1 MKYHT
6 TKDGKKI
13 KLCDLEL
20 SHLENIIKMIE
31 RKSIEGLRVA
41 YGGGSCADD
50 FYYDEDVLRGK
61 KAKDNLN
68 FEDYMNEL
76 IRRKETIKP

>member
-20 SHLENIIKMIE
+20 SHLENIIKWIE
-31 RKSIEGLRVA
+31 KKAKEGLKVRLA
-41 YGGGSCADD
+41 GGSGADD
-50 FYYDEDVLRGK
+50 FYYDELTYYGK
-61 KAKDNLN
+61 DAKNLLN
-68 FEDYMNEL
+68 LEDYKKEL
-76 IRRKETIKP
+76 KNRTK